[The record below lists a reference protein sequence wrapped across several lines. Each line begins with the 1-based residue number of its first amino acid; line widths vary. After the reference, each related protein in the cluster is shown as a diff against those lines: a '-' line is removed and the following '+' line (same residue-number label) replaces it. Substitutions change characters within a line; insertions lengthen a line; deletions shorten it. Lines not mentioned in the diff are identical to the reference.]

1 MHPSKRL
8 MWFMALAAV
17 VTLTAAC
24 SGQPADEPPNEEPAP
39 AAEAAPAAD
48 AAPEPE
54 PAPVPEPL
62 PEEPAE
68 PAAPQLQ
75 GEIVEIG
82 EAEMDWFNAAT
93 REVPGK
99 YYWVVQLRNDT
110 MQVLDI
116 TVVFQFLDENDGV
129 IKTDRKTVRLQPA
142 GPGTFRVEDEMQRD
156 DARAVV
162 GYTYSWDWAI
172 VSDQ

>member
-1 MHPSKRL
+1 MHPSKRT
-8 MWFMALAAV
+8 MWFMALATV
-17 VTLTAAC
+17 VIFTAAC
-24 SGQPADEPPNEEPAP
+24 SGQPADEPPAEEPAP
-39 AAEAAPAAD
+39 TAETAPAA
-48 AAPEPE
+48 ETTPE
-54 PAPVPEPL
+54 PAPM
-62 PEEPAE
+62 PEEPPE

-82 EAEMDWFNAAT
+82 DAEMDWFNAAT
-93 REVPGK
+93 REVPGR

-110 MQVLDI
+110 TQVLDI
-116 TVVFQFLDENDGV
+116 TVVFEFLDENDRV

-156 DARAVV
+156 DAFSVV